1 MTEQP
6 LTISEVLRF
15 ANHDFLNHLHLIQMN
30 LDLDRIE
37 EAKAIIENISEHC
50 KMLSNVNKLQL
61 PLTVEWLQTFAWR
74 FPAIQVVL
82 RSHVDAAANSE
93 LDVDI
98 VQYLENTIIHVYD
111 HLDPYTEQQL
121 HMAIETNVD
130 ELIITF
136 HLQGKWQA
144 PQFNKKVN
152 HLTIQT
158 IEETNE
164 SWKFVLNANKE

>member
-1 MTEQP
+1 MQ
-6 LTISEVLRF
+6 
-15 ANHDFLNHLHLIQMN
+15 
-30 LDLDRIE
+30 IE
-37 EAKAIIENISEHC
+37 EILRRMTPTRI
-50 KMLSNVNKLQL
+50 L
-61 PLTVEWLQTFAWR
+61 FAVG
-74 FPAIQVVL
+74 FFVIVVVL
-82 RSHVDAAANSE
+82 TSHVDAAANSE